1 MKETLTY
8 ESALRE
14 LQQIVAAL
22 QSEQIKIDDLAQ
34 QSRRAAELL
43 AFCKARLRQIE
54 EDVASAIEE

>member
-34 QSRRAAELL
+34 QSKRAAELL
-43 AFCKARLRQIE
+43 AFCKARLREIQ
-54 EDVASAIEE
+54 EDIASETE

>member
-34 QSRRAAELL
+34 QSKRAAELL
-43 AFCKARLRQIE
+43 AFCKARLRQIQ
-54 EDVASAIEE
+54 EDIASETE